1 MSLKNHPFAV
11 DARFDFSL
19 VLTWALP
26 TTTLQPLLPPQLQL
40 DTFDGRATEADGGSA
55 PVGFIAI
62 AMVQTRG
69 LRPSRMPGIFGRD
82 FFLIGTR
89 VFARCT
95 VSSGQ
100 RLRGLYIVRSQT
112 NRASMRVLGDVFTR
126 YRYEPINVDIV
137 RNGGDIAV
145 TAGAFHV
152 DVDTS
157 DARVEGE
164 GEGADGPEQSTSLL
178 PPGSCF
184 QTWKDARRFAG
195 PMPYTFSTVKDPSQI
210 LIVEGVRQQWRP
222 RAVRVREARVP
233 FFAERGLDGAVLA
246 SAFIVE
252 NVPYH
257 WKAGRLEHWAP
268 PDGPGP
274 T

>member
-40 DTFDGRATEADGGSA
+40 DTFDGRAAEADGGSA

-100 RLRGLYIVRSQT
+100 RLRGLDIVRSQT
-112 NRASMRVLGDVFTR
+112 NRASMRVLGYVFTR

-157 DARVEGE
+157 DA
-164 GEGADGPEQSTSLL
+164 
-178 PPGSCF
+178 
-184 QTWKDARRFAG
+184 WKDARRFAG